1 MEKIYDINYYDYNLQ
16 EELIAQSPLEDRSS
30 SKLLLL
36 DKNTGKIKDETF
48 KNMFDF
54 NYVNNLTIGQ
64 IMELC
69 QKYSPYIISRYKGL
83 GEMNKYEM
91 YKFAMNPNYRRLIRY
106 TVSDVQRF
114 EDTLDTL
121 FLKNLRGRRERKNLV
136 QTAQLSLD
144 DIDN

>member
-1 MEKIYDINYYDYNLQ
+1 MEKIKYLTHVIQTGNDGIYRYEFYDRKG
-16 EELIAQSPLEDRSS
+16 EKSE
-30 SKLLLL
+30 
-36 DKNTGKIKDETF
+36 
-48 KNMFDF
+48 F

-144 DIDN
+144 DIDK